1 MSKINENRTTKM
13 KAKSMEELKAI
24 IESGSLSSAAAEY
37 EMLRRMS
44 KGNK

>member
-1 MSKINENRTTKM
+1 MSKINQNRTDKM

-24 IESGSLSSAAAEY
+24 IESGSLSSAAAQY
-37 EMLRRMS
+37 EMNRRMA

>member
-1 MSKINENRTTKM
+1 MSKINESRTEKM
-13 KAKSMEELKAI
+13 RVKSMEELKAI

-37 EMLRRMS
+37 EMNRRMA